1 MTAFDDPLADTSAF
15 GAAYV
20 APGYATSGYT
30 TQTES
35 QGRFQA
41 DARLFEL
48 SGPVGIEQ
56 ANRRADV
63 FKLQT
68 LLYREGYLD
77 AAGPADGWGG
87 DWSNRDDY
95 ALRRFQRDNGLAID
109 GVAGPAG
116 ETISAFRDFYA
127 ALAAAPVTAAPMLQG
142 RAA

>member
-1 MTAFDDPLADTSAF
+1 MTVYDDPLADTPAY
-15 GAAYV
+15 GAA
-20 APGYATSGYT
+20 AYAA
-30 TQTES
+30 E

-41 DARLFEL
+41 DARLFDL

-87 DWSNRDDY
+87 DWTGRDDY
-95 ALRRFQRDNGLAID
+95 ALRRFQRDNGLIID
-109 GVAGPAG
+109 GVALPEG

-127 ALAAAPVTAAPMLQG
+127 ALAASPANGSVGNSLPTQS

>member
-1 MTAFDDPLADTSAF
+1 MTVYDDPLADTPSY
-15 GAAYV
+15 GAA
-20 APGYATSGYT
+20 AYAA
-30 TQTES
+30 EP
-35 QGRFQA
+35 GRFQA
-41 DARLFEL
+41 DARLFDL
-48 SGPVGIEQ
+48 SGAVGIEQ

-87 DWSNRDDY
+87 DWTNRDDY
-95 ALRRFQRDNGLAID
+95 ALRRFQRDNGLEID
-109 GVAGPAG
+109 GVAQPGG

-127 ALAAAPVTAAPMLQG
+127 ALAAAPVNNSLTAQS

>member
-1 MTAFDDPLADTSAF
+1 MTVYDDPLADTPSYGAAPHATF
-15 GAAYV
+15 GAA
-20 APGYATSGYT
+20 
-30 TQTES
+30 QES
-35 QGRFQA
+35 QARFQA
-41 DARLFEL
+41 DARLFDL
-48 SGPVGIEQ
+48 SGAVGIEQ

-87 DWSNRDDY
+87 DWTNRDDY
-95 ALRRFQRDNGLAID
+95 ALRRFQRDNGLEID
-109 GVAGPAG
+109 GVALPGG

-127 ALAAAPVTAAPMLQG
+127 ALAAAPVSSSLRTQS

>member
-1 MTAFDDPLADTSAF
+1 MTVFDDPLADTPAY
-15 GAAYV
+15 GAAYP
-20 APGYATSGYT
+20 AQA
-30 TQTES
+30 EA

-41 DARLFEL
+41 DVRLFEL
-48 SGPVGIEQ
+48 SGAVGIDQ

-87 DWSNRDDY
+87 DWTNRDDY
-95 ALRRFQRDNGLAID
+95 ALRRFQRDNGLNID
-109 GVAGPAG
+109 GVALPEG

-127 ALAAAPVTAAPMLQG
+127 ALAAVPLSTPMASQS

>member
-1 MTAFDDPLADTSAF
+1 MTAFDDPLAETPAY
-15 GAAYV
+15 GAAYE
-20 APGYATSGYT
+20 AGYAA
-30 TQTES
+30 QAAES

-41 DARLFEL
+41 DARLFAL
-48 SGPVGIEQ
+48 SGAVGIDQ

-87 DWSNRDDY
+87 DWTNRDDY
-95 ALRRFQRDNGLAID
+95 ALRRFQRDNGLSID
-109 GVAGPAG
+109 GVASPEG

-127 ALAAAPVTAAPMLQG
+127 ALAAAPANGVGGLAQS

>member
-1 MTAFDDPLADTSAF
+1 MTVYDDPLADTSSC
-15 GAAYV
+15 GAA
-20 APGYATSGYT
+20 AYAA
-30 TQTES
+30 E

-41 DARLFEL
+41 DARLFDL
-48 SGPVGIEQ
+48 SGPVGLDQGGIEQ

-87 DWSNRDDY
+87 DWTNRDDY
-95 ALRRFQRDNGLAID
+95 ALRRFQRDNGLNID
-109 GVAGPAG
+109 GVAQPGG

-127 ALAAAPVTAAPMLQG
+127 ALAAAPVRTGLPAQS

>member
-1 MTAFDDPLADTSAF
+1 MTVFDDPLADTPAY
-15 GAAYV
+15 GAAYP
-20 APGYATSGYT
+20 AQA
-30 TQTES
+30 EA

-41 DARLFEL
+41 DVRLFEL
-48 SGPVGIEQ
+48 SGAVGIDQ

-77 AAGPADGWGG
+77 
-87 DWSNRDDY
+87 
-95 ALRRFQRDNGLAID
+95 
-109 GVAGPAG
+109 GVALPEG

-127 ALAAAPVTAAPMLQG
+127 TLAAVPLSNPMASQS

>member
-1 MTAFDDPLADTSAF
+1 MTVYDDPLADTPAF
-15 GAAYV
+15 A
-20 APGYATSGYT
+20 GYT
-30 TQTES
+30 AQES

-41 DARLFEL
+41 DARLFDL
-48 SGPVGIEQ
+48 SGVVGIEQ

-87 DWSNRDDY
+87 DWTNRDDY
-95 ALRRFQRDNGLAID
+95 ALRRFQRDNGLSID
-109 GVAGPAG
+109 GVAAPDG
-116 ETISAFRDFYA
+116 ETITAFRDFYA
-127 ALAAAPVTAAPMLQG
+127 TLAAPVGAVAGLPAQS

>member
-1 MTAFDDPLADTSAF
+1 MTAPATTVFDDPLAETPAY
-15 GAAYV
+15 GAA
-20 APGYATSGYT
+20 PYT
-30 TQTES
+30 AQAE

-41 DARLFEL
+41 DARLFAL
-48 SGPVGIEQ
+48 SGAVGIDQ

-87 DWSNRDDY
+87 DWTNRDDY
-95 ALRRFQRDNGLAID
+95 ALRRFQRDNGLSID
-109 GVAGPAG
+109 GVALPDG

-127 ALAAAPVTAAPMLQG
+127 ALAATQMGGVMPAQS